1 MKEAGGIALGLEQ
14 GAEADLLPLSSG
26 ISSAGGTA
34 GLMSLRPS
42 VPAEAAYVPLSCPL
56 TTVPLSLSLDP
67 SGWRESP
74 VRLQLSLF
82 KSEETESRAE
92 GRPGYWAALAI
103 QVGEAHAG
111 RGRT

>member
-42 VPAEAAYVPLSCPL
+42 VPAEAALCASELPSDHCS
-56 TTVPLSLSLDP
+56 TVPQP
-67 SGWRESP
+67 GPIRM
-74 VRLQLSLF
+74 
-82 KSEETESRAE
+82 E
-92 GRPGYWAALAI
+92 GEPCQAAAVSSQI
-103 QVGEAHAG
+103 
-111 RGRT
+111 RRN